1 MSVIKYKSL
10 VINEKSKILLSKL
23 KNTDEE
29 VLEWEL
35 FLILKPMAYK
45 TAINIYRDKYFNI
58 PLDYEDFESTI
69 YMCYQ
74 KTLSEYR
81 LNKIELNIF
90 LVCFSKKVIQSI
102 NRYCNKFLTNS
113 QKTLN
118 YVVDDIT
125 NGNSI
130 EYQNEK
136 NEIDQ
141 LKLQLEIENLL
152 TICKKDEWKDIII
165 LRLKGYKEQE
175 IAKILN
181 LSIKKISNEFLSMK
195 KFLKENYF

>member
-1 MSVIKYKSL
+1 MSIIKYKSL
-10 VINEKSKILLSKL
+10 IINDKSKILLEKL
-23 KNTDEE
+23 KNSDEE
-29 VLEWEL
+29 NVEWEL
-35 FLILKPMAYK
+35 FSILKPIAYK
-45 TAINIYRDKYFNI
+45 TAINIYREKYFNL

-69 YMCYQ
+69 YICYQ

-81 LNKIELNIF
+81 TDKIALDIF
-90 LVCFSKKVIQSI
+90 LICFSKKVIQNI

-118 YVVDDIT
+118 YVIDDIT

-130 EYQNEK
+130 ENQNER

-141 LKLQLEIENLL
+141 LNLQLEIENLL

>member
-10 VINEKSKILLSKL
+10 VINEKSKILLNKL

>member
-1 MSVIKYKSL
+1 
-10 VINEKSKILLSKL
+10 
-23 KNTDEE
+23 
-29 VLEWEL
+29 
-35 FLILKPMAYK
+35 MAYK

-152 TICKKDEWKDIII
+152 TICKKDE
-165 LRLKGYKEQE
+165 
-175 IAKILN
+175 
-181 LSIKKISNEFLSMK
+181 
-195 KFLKENYF
+195 

>member
-1 MSVIKYKSL
+1 MDIV
-10 VINEKSKILLSKL
+10 LLSG
-23 KNTDEE
+23 
-29 VLEWEL
+29 
-35 FLILKPMAYK
+35 I
-45 TAINIYRDKYFNI
+45 II
-58 PLDYEDFESTI
+58 
-69 YMCYQ
+69 
-74 KTLSEYR
+74 
-81 LNKIELNIF
+81 LNIF